1 MLTPEQQTTLD
12 DVLEGHS
19 IFLTGDAGT
28 GKSFL
33 INEIVE
39 KNPRLTAVTAMTG
52 SAALLINGSTLH
64 SFLGIGL
71 AKEPVEKLVQ
81 TVRRY
86 PGVRERIIDT
96 KTLIIDEASMMSD
109 GLFEKVDAFLR
120 LLRRCPNKPFGGL
133 QVILVGDP
141 FQLCPIEGSYFFT
154 SPLWAQFE
162 FKRHNLTTNMRQKDD
177 PLFKEILDCVR
188 FGGCT
193 PEHLV
198 VLEGL
203 KGTQFPEGIQPTRL
217 YSKNVSVD
225 NINQTE
231 MTKLLGS
238 GAQSQLFELFFS
250 NEKAQKW
257 VQANKIPVQVLLC
270 TGAQVMCT
278 RNMPALG
285 LANGSRGII
294 TSLGSGG
301 VWFKKL
307 NGVTVHVPL
316 FDVPFENPGTRVT
329 YLPIKLAWAL
339 TIHSAQGMTID
350 ALEVDLGQ
358 DIFTWGQAY
367 TGLSRATSLS
377 AVRVTNVLAKSFVT
391 HPIVLELFNTPSSS
405 LFPLCTK

>member
-1 MLTPEQQTTLD
+1 MLTLEQQTTLD
-12 DVLEGHS
+12 DVLVGRN

-33 INEIVE
+33 INEIVN

-52 SAALLINGSTLH
+52 CAALLINGITLH

-86 PGVRERIIDT
+86 ANVRERILDT
-96 KTLIIDEASMMSD
+96 QTLIVDEVSMLSD
-109 GLFEKVDAFLR
+109 GLFEKVDAFLK
-120 LLRRCPNKPFGGL
+120 LIRRCPKKPFGGL

-141 FQLCPIEGSYFFT
+141 FQLCPVDGSYFFT

-162 FKRHNLTTNMRQKDD
+162 FKRHNLTINMRQRDD
-177 PLFKEILDCVR
+177 ETFKNILDCVR

-193 PEHLV
+193 KEYLT

-203 KGTQFPEGIQPTRL
+203 KSTQFPEGIQPTRL

-231 MTKLLGS
+231 MAKLIGS
-238 GAQSQLFELFFS
+238 EGTQCHNFELFYN
-250 NEKAQKW
+250 NEKAKKW
-257 VQANKIPVQVLLC
+257 VLANKIPEQVLMC

-278 RNMPALG
+278 RNMPTLG
-285 LANGSRGII
+285 LANGSRGIV
-294 TSLGSGG
+294 TGLNASGIY
-301 VWFKKL
+301 FKKL
-307 NGVTVHVPL
+307 DGNTVWVPL
-316 FDVPFENPGTRVT
+316 FDVPFDTPGTRVT

-391 HPIVLELFNTPSSS
+391 HPIVLEKFKSVV
-405 LFPLCTK
+405 